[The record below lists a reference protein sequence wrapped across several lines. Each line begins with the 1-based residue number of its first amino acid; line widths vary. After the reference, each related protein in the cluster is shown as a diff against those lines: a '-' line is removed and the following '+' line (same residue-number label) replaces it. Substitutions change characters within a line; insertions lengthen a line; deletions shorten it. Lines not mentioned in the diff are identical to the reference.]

1 MLADSI
7 KTLVLNST
15 EKRREML
22 RAGNLEILE
31 VEITEGIFQG
41 DSLSLLS
48 FNLGLI
54 PLSLILRNAK
64 VS

>member
-31 VEITEGIFQG
+31 VEIT
-41 DSLSLLS
+41 
-48 FNLGLI
+48 
-54 PLSLILRNAK
+54 
-64 VS
+64 

>member
-15 EKRREML
+15 ETRREML

-31 VEITEGIFQG
+31 VEI
-41 DSLSLLS
+41 
-48 FNLGLI
+48 
-54 PLSLILRNAK
+54 R
-64 VS
+64 